1 MKKVT
6 KFLSLVLVLAM
17 VVSCLAACGSKNETK
32 DEKKEPAAVKTEFGE
47 QGKVL
52 NIYCWNEEFKQRL
65 EELYPGYTKVDA
77 ATGKIGD
84 VTVKWNITPSENN
97 AYQQALDNALKQQG
111 SASADDKVDLFLI
124 EADYALKYVEPN
136 VSHALAEVGIDVA
149 KDFKNQY
156 TYTQDIVK
164 DSKGNIKG
172 TSWQGCPAALIYRT
186 DIAEEVL
193 GTSDVDKVQEY
204 VKDWAS
210 FEATAAKMKEKGY
223 TMVAGFDD
231 TYRVFSNNVK
241 SAWVNGTKVQI
252 DDRIWEWVE
261 QTKKFTD
268 NGYNVKDSL
277 WGDNGWKSGFDMSGK
292 VFCYFGPAWFID
304 FCMNCSEPGSV
315 GEAGKWHITV
325 GPEGYFWGGTWICA
339 AAGTDNEVLI
349 KDIMMKMTADTDTL
363 VKLAQTFSDFVNDQ
377 PAMEKL
383 AADNTVGNKYLG
395 GQNIY
400 GILAEGAKK
409 IHIDYASA
417 YDQGCNEKFQAAMK
431 EYYLGNCTK
440 EEALENFKKEIKT
453 LYPELN
459 TDDLKV
465 K

>member
-6 KFLSLVLVLAM
+6 KILSLVLVLAM
-17 VVSCLAACGSKNETK
+17 VIGCMAACGDKKNASSATGK
-32 DEKKEPAAVKTEFGE
+32 IAVKTSFGD

-65 EELYPGYTKVDA
+65 EALYPGYQTTSDGNG
-77 ATGKIGD
+77 TIGD
-84 VTVKWNITPSENN
+84 VKVVWNITPSDDG
-97 AYQQALDNALKQQG
+97 AYQKALDNALKNQS
-111 SASADDKVDLFLI
+111 SASAENKVDLFLI
-124 EADYALKYVEPN
+124 EADYAVKYVEPG
-136 VSHALAEVGIDVA
+136 VSAAVAEVGIDA
-149 KDFKNQY
+149 EKDFKNQY
-156 TYTQDIVK
+156 KYTQDIVT
-164 DSKGNIKG
+164 DSKGNVKG

-186 DIAEEVL
+186 DIAEKVL
-193 GTSDVDKVQEY
+193 GSSDVDTVQAA
-204 VKDWAS
+204 VKDWAT
-210 FEATAAKMKEKGY
+210 FEATAAKMKEAGY
-223 TMVAGFDD
+223 KMVAGFDD
-231 TYRVFSNNVK
+231 TYRVFSNNVS
-241 SAWVNGTKVQI
+241 SAWVSGKDLKI
-252 DDRIWEWVE
+252 DARLWEWVD

-277 WGDNGWKSGFDMSGK
+277 WGDNGWKSGFDMSGD

-339 AAGTDNEVLI
+339 ASGTDNEVLI

-400 GILAEGAKK
+400 GILADGAKK
-409 IHIDYASA
+409 ISIKYASA
-417 YDQGCNEKFQAAMK
+417 YDQLCNEKFQASMK
-431 EYYLGNCTK
+431 EYFLGNCTK
-440 EEALENFKKEIKT
+440 EEALENFKKAIST
-453 LYPELN
+453 AYPELN
-459 TDDLKV
+459 VSTAK
-465 K
+465 